1 MTAMIRPPRISEW
14 PACRM
19 LIPNAFTGGAPPE
32 FRLAVQ
38 DTSPH
43 IIGAASFRRYGA
55 AMQSVMVHVVPQYR
69 RQSVGS
75 ALLRQLLEEAS
86 REGYREATAQADVEA
101 DPGTELFLLAHHFLR
116 GERLYS
122 VEGDLARM
130 RHTVCALRD
139 RLLASGRIPSA
150 ARVVPLTSSHWDSVL
165 ELFSDHIAQSPFIN
179 PQFMPLS
186 MIPEML
192 PFSRILLVENRV
204 EGMLLAHRE
213 EEVVKTHGLVV
224 TPPFRKSWAVVLLL
238 SEAIESAWDAGARRT
253 QFDFL
258 ENNIQR
264 NMARRFQTKV
274 IRISASFARPI
285 KAHENGT

>member
-1 MTAMIRPPRISEW
+1 MTATIRAPRITEW

-19 LIPNAFTGGAPPE
+19 LIPNSFTGGAPPE

-38 DTSPH
+38 DAYPH

-55 AMQSVMVHVVPQYR
+55 TMHSVMVHVVPQYR
-69 RQSVGS
+69 RQSIGS
-75 ALLRQLLEEAS
+75 ALLRQLLEEAG
-86 REGYREATAQADVEA
+86 REGCREATAQVDVEA
-101 DPGTELFLLAHHFLR
+101 DPGTELFLLAHQFLR

-130 RHTVCALRD
+130 RPTVCALRD
-139 RLLASGRIPSA
+139 RLLASGRIPPA
-150 ARVVPLTSSHWDSVL
+150 ARVVPLASSHWDSVL
-165 ELFSDHIAQSPFIN
+165 ELFADHIARSPFIN
-179 PQFMPLS
+179 PQFMPL
-186 MIPEML
+186 IPEML
-192 PFSRILLVENRV
+192 PLSRILLVENRV
-204 EGMLLAHRE
+204 EGMILAHLE

-274 IRISASFARPI
+274 IRILASYVRPI
-285 KAHENGT
+285 KSHENGT